1 MKVAQ
6 EELNAAYAKS
16 DIIKLQIVA
25 EKKENRENLI
35 IPKRE
40 SIWKNLLTLE
50 IPELAPK
57 KTE

>member
-35 IPKRE
+35 IPKSER
-40 SIWKNLLTLE
+40 I
-50 IPELAPK
+50 
-57 KTE
+57 